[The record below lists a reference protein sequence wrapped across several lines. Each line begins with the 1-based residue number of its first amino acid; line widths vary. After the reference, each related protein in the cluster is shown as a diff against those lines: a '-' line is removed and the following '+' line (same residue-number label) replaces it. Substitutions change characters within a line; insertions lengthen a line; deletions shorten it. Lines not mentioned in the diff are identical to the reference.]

1 MCDIVCKLVLV
12 LNIAEVL
19 PTLLLTLNTTNQE
32 ERPYDF
38 LFGLNQELMPDT
50 PLLV

>member
-12 LNIAEVL
+12 LNIL
-19 PTLLLTLNTTNQE
+19 PTLLLTLNPTNQE

-38 LFGLNQELMPDT
+38 VFGLNQELMPDT